1 MISIRQLIRIVAA
14 GSRLPATSVH
24 GIAHWARVLENARRI
39 APRTGADPRVLEL
52 FAILHDS
59 QRWSDGY
66 DAEHGPRAAAF
77 VRGLR
82 ADIDLDDESF
92 AHLVEACDSH
102 TRGAPF
108 EAPMTVLTCLDADR
122 LDIPRVGMQ
131 IRPDLLFTAAARDP
145 EVLSWATER
154 AVRMSLPSLL
164 EAEWGWPFTSA
175 SADAKARPTEMP

>member
-1 MISIRQLIRIVAA
+1 MFSTQELIRTVLAR
-14 GSRLPATSVH
+14 SRLPVTSIH

-52 FAILHDS
+52 FSILHDS

-77 VRGLR
+77 ARELR
-82 ADIDLDDESF
+82 EDLGLDDESF

-108 EAPMTVLTCLDADR
+108 DAHVTVLTCLDADR
-122 LDIPRVGMQ
+122 LDIPRVGMA

-145 EVLSWATER
+145 AVLSWATER
-154 AVRMSLPSLL
+154 ASRKSLPPLL
-164 EAEWGWPFTSA
+164 EEEWGWSITGSGQG
-175 SADAKARPTEMP
+175 